1 MTGEQSDRPMPV
13 TGRAVIL
20 KSPAVRSMY
29 GKRVYFTDDFKV
41 HLLATLRKGNSPT
54 DLFRSV
60 GLPPEIIGRKR
71 IERCASHA
79 RQDGRVRALLEDAGD
94 TWSQDAPE
102 NTGPDTVNDRVQRAP
117 KRADDPWGVIMSMSY
132 RINYL
137 DKRVR
142 ELERL
147 VDGTVPPVAVGAAH
161 GGGGE

>member
-1 MTGEQSDRPMPV
+1 MREGSREWAGRVARS
-13 TGRAVIL
+13 RAVL
-20 KSPAVRSMY
+20 KVSGTRI
-29 GKRVYFTDDFKV
+29 RWTDEFKV
-41 HLLATLRKGNSPT
+41 HLLRELLDGRSATEV
-54 DLFRSV
+54 FRTA
-60 GLPPEIIGRKR
+60 GLPPELIGRKR

-117 KRADDPWGVIMSMSY
+117 KSADDPWGVIMSMSY

-147 VDGTVPPVAVGAAH
+147 VDGTVPPVAVGVAH

>member
-1 MTGEQSDRPMPV
+1 MREGSREWAGRVARS
-13 TGRAVIL
+13 RAVL
-20 KSPAVRSMY
+20 KVSGTRI
-29 GKRVYFTDDFKV
+29 RWTDEFKV
-41 HLLATLRKGNSPT
+41 HLLRELLDGRSPT
-54 DLFRSV
+54 EVFRTA
-60 GLPPEIIGRKR
+60 GLPPELIGRKR

-147 VDGTVPPVAVGAAH
+147 VDGTVPPVAVGVAH